1 MIVIPQ
7 QDHELFK
14 ILNLCQKDVKLAVEA
29 LSGKKKA
36 TYNVEMGTDGEEHWI
51 LLYYIEI

>member
-1 MIVIPQ
+1 M
-7 QDHELFK
+7 
-14 ILNLCQKDVKLAVEA
+14 AVEA

-36 TYNVEMGTDGEEHWI
+36 AYNVEMGTDDKEHWI